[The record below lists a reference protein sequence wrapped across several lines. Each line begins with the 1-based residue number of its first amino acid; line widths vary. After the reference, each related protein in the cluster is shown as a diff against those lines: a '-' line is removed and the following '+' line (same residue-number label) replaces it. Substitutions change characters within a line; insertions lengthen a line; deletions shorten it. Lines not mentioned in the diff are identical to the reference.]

1 MPYLRVFEFLHQKIL
16 QPGDAFEV
24 ENETMISL
32 EEAVLNLGQ
41 LKKRYLH
48 RAVLGMIEDMMYGG
62 IVQEELLEDD
72 LMEFVQGERD
82 EHDLS
87 IVH

>member
-24 ENETMISL
+24 ENETVVSL
-32 EEAVLNLGQ
+32 EEAELNLGQ